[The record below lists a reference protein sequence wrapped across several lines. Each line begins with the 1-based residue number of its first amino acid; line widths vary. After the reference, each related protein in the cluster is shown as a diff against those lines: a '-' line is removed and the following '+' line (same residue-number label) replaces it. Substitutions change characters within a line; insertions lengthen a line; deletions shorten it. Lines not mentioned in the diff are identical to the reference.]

1 MFPASHRFSVAGG
14 MLNLQSSYRKKEGVM
29 VRQDYLFMA
38 MLVAALIFFT
48 HWGGTHHFRH

>member
-1 MFPASHRFSVAGG
+1 
-14 MLNLQSSYRKKEGVM
+14 MLNLQSGYRKKEGVM

-48 HWGGTHHFRH
+48 HWGGTHHLRH